1 MAGRFCYYLTMEKVD
16 FDAKKKYDN
25 AKSSRDQFA
34 QRGNDDAVQMIEEE
48 MQAYAKRMPREKAF
62 VRCVWKGN

>member
-34 QRGNDDAVQMIEEE
+34 KRGNDDAVQMIEEE
-48 MQAYAKRMPREKAF
+48 MQAYMKGIRKD
-62 VRCVWKGN
+62 VRGY